1 VSIVK
6 FRDVAPTS
14 LILRQLRSR
23 PRLTAVIEAV
33 EQAKGEQWAE
43 FRDRHGDWGRDLVL
57 YLGRKQCGLKW
68 KELSAVAGGID
79 YVSASTAVRRLE
91 HFK

>member
-1 VSIVK
+1 
-6 FRDVAPTS
+6 
-14 LILRQLRSR
+14 
-23 PRLTAVIEAV
+23 VIEAV

-91 HFK
+91 QRLLKVPALSRALKRVQTQLEMQNE